1 MKTIVL
7 TGSSGILGTV
17 ISRNLVGNGYK
28 VIGVDNQ
35 ESNFESES
43 YRHYHVD
50 LCSQEKIE
58 SLCRELA
65 VSKIYGLI
73 NNAAIKPE
81 GFFAPSDLYALETWN
96 KVIQVNLTA
105 PMLMSKGLFPSLK
118 ANRKS
123 SIINISSIYGIR
135 APIAQIY
142 QDALYP
148 EMGGKINTPLVYSVT
163 KTAILGLTRHLSA
176 EWGKF
181 GIRVNSITPGGVFS
195 GQNDSFVKNYS
206 SYTSLGRMANESD
219 ISDALLFLLGEG
231 ADYITGHNLVVD
243 GGWTS

>member
-1 MKTIVL
+1 ML

-17 ISRNLVGNGYK
+17 ISRNLVDHGYK

-50 LCSQEKIE
+50 LSSQEKIE
-58 SLCRELA
+58 SLCREIA
-65 VSKIYGLI
+65 GSEIYGLI

-81 GFFAPSDLYALETWN
+81 GFFAPSDLYTLDTWN
-96 KVIQVNLTA
+96 KVIEVNLTA

-118 ANRKS
+118 ANQKS

-142 QDALYP
+142 QDAHYP

-206 SYTSLGRMANESD
+206 SYTSLGRMADESD